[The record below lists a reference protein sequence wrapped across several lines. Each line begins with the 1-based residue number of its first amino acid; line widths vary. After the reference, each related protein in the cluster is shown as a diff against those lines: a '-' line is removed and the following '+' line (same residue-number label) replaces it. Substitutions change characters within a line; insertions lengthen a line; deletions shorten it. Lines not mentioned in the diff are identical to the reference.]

1 MYIIIQAIYPL
12 TSLKYLFLNITFKK
26 MGYTVEFHI
35 VRKSQSY
42 TKWADEQLILDSFLV
57 HRERERDREI

>member
-1 MYIIIQAIYPL
+1 
-12 TSLKYLFLNITFKK
+12 

-57 HRERERDREI
+57 HRERERDLEKYFRSAFDKRIYIGF

>member
-1 MYIIIQAIYPL
+1 
-12 TSLKYLFLNITFKK
+12 

-57 HRERERDREI
+57 HRERERDREISRNILEVLLISVYISAFKIDNNGV